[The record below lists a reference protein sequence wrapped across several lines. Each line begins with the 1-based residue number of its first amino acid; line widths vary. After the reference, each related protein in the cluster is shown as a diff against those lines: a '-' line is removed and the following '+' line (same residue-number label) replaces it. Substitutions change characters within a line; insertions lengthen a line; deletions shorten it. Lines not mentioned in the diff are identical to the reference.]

1 MTLVRKLD
9 FIIIYLSSMLCIS
22 AEDLL
27 KSRLLS
33 NIALHSLYLHLGYVH
48 LVTVVTQ
55 AFHCI
60 SKNKSNLNTPFQK
73 PLQF

>member
-9 FIIIYLSSMLCIS
+9 FIIICLSSVLCIR

-27 KSRLLS
+27 KGRLLS
-33 NIALHSLYLHLGYVH
+33 NIALHSLDLHLGCVRP
-48 LVTVVTQ
+48 VTVVTQ
-55 AFHCI
+55 AFHYI
-60 SKNKSNLNTPFQK
+60 SKNKSNLNILFQK